1 MTSSFKLGR
10 IFGVEVGVHWSWL
23 FIFGIVT
30 WSFAD
35 GVLASFYPEWSELHL
50 WIGGAFIAAV
60 FFCSVLAHEMSHA
73 IVSNRNGLPVKSIT
87 LFVFGGVANLTKEPD
102 QPGLEFRI
110 AIVGPLTSL
119 ALGGMFAIL
128 WLALGSVN
136 EGVSG
141 ICAELAL
148 INTSLAIFN
157 MLPGFPLDGGRV
169 FRSAV
174 WKRNHDRL
182 RATRTASRMGEGIAY
197 GLMALGLALTL
208 VNTFSG
214 IWLLL
219 IGFFLRN
226 ASAGSYEQLAVETA
240 IGGATAAD
248 VMSTVFER
256 VPPDMSVDELV
267 QEHMLRHHARC
278 YAVMAAGDFAGLVT
292 LADVRKIPREL
303 WPTTSVYR
311 AMTPANALKVV
322 WPAETLPNVL
332 RIMATSN
339 VNQLPVIQGRELVG
353 MISRADVVEYI
364 QLRRSLDSNVP
375 APPAAP

>member
-1 MTSSFKLGR
+1 MQSSFKLGR
-10 IFGVEVGVHWSWL
+10 IFGVEVGVHWSWV

-30 WSFAD
+30 WSFAE
-35 GVLASFYPEWSELHL
+35 GVLVQFYPEWSVPHR

-60 FFCSVLAHEMSHA
+60 FFGSVLAHEMSHA

-119 ALGGMFAIL
+119 ALGGVFAAL
-128 WLALGSVN
+128 WAALRGVN

-148 INTSLAIFN
+148 INTSLAVFN

-182 RATRTASRMGEGIAY
+182 RATRTAARVGEGIAY
-197 GLMALGLALTL
+197 ALMALGLALTL

-240 IGGATAAD
+240 IGGVTAAD
-248 VMSTVFER
+248 VMSTEFER

-267 QEHMLRHHARC
+267 QERMLRQHARC
-278 YAVMAAGDFAGLVT
+278 YAVMAAGEFAGLVT
-292 LADVRKIPREL
+292 LADVRKVPREQ
-303 WPTTSVYR
+303 WATTSVYR
-311 AMTPANALKVV
+311 AMTPTSALKTV
-322 WPAETLPNVL
+322 WPSETLPNVL
-332 RIMATSN
+332 RIMATGN

-364 QLRRSLDSNVP
+364 QLRRTLDSDTP
-375 APPAAP
+375 AS

>member
-1 MTSSFKLGR
+1 
-10 IFGVEVGVHWSWL
+10 
-23 FIFGIVT
+23 
-30 WSFAD
+30 
-35 GVLASFYPEWSELHL
+35 VLVQFYPEWSVPHR
-50 WIGGAFIAAV
+50 WIGGAFVAAV
-60 FFCSVLAHEMSHA
+60 FFGSVLAHEMSHA

-119 ALGGMFAIL
+119 ALGGVFAAL
-128 WLALGSVN
+128 WLALRGVN

-148 INTSLAIFN
+148 INTSLAVFN

-182 RATRTASRMGEGIAY
+182 RATRTAARVGEGIAY
-197 GLMALGLALTL
+197 GIMALGLALTL

-240 IGGATAAD
+240 IGGVTAAE
-248 VMSTVFER
+248 VMSTVFDR

-267 QEHMLRHHARC
+267 QERMLQHHARC
-278 YAVMAAGDFAGLVT
+278 YAVMAGGDFAGLVT
-292 LADVRKIPREL
+292 LADVRKIPREQ
-303 WPTTSVYR
+303 WATTSVYR
-311 AMTPANALKVV
+311 AMTPTSALKTV
-322 WPAETLPNVL
+322 WPSETLPNVL
-332 RIMATSN
+332 RIMATGN

-364 QLRRSLDSNVP
+364 QLRRTLDSDTP
-375 APPAAP
+375 AS